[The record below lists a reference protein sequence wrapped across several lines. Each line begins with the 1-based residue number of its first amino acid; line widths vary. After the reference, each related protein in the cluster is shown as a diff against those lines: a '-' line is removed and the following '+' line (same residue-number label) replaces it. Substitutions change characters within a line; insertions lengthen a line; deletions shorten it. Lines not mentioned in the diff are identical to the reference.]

1 VLYLTVVDF
10 ILLITERSEMTK
22 LMTEE
27 VLEVKEWQLSTLDRC
42 DSCAAEA
49 LVKVT
54 GLTGDLMF
62 CGHHYNKI
70 MDNSE
75 GYKKMMSFMLTI
87 IDERE
92 KLIENK
98 SKGKD
103 Y

>member
-1 VLYLTVVDF
+1 M
-10 ILLITERSEMTK
+10 SM
-22 LMTEE
+22 MTEE
-27 VLEVKEWQLSTLDRC
+27 QKEVTWELSPLNRC

-54 GLTGDLMF
+54 GLSGELLF

-70 MDNSE
+70 MDNAE
-75 GYKKMMSFMLTI
+75 GYKKMMAFAITI
-87 IDERE
+87 LDERD

-98 SKGKD
+98 AKGIS

>member
-1 VLYLTVVDF
+1 MIKEDT
-10 ILLITERSEMTK
+10 TT
-22 LMTEE
+22 
-27 VLEVKEWQLSTLDRC
+27 KEWVLKATDRC

-75 GYKKMMSFMLTI
+75 GYKKMMAFALTVV
-87 IDERE
+87 DERD
-92 KLIENK
+92 KLIENRA
-98 SKGKD
+98 KGD
-103 Y
+103 SY

>member
-1 VLYLTVVDF
+1 MRTM
-10 ILLITERSEMTK
+10 ITED
-22 LMTEE
+22 
-27 VLEVKEWQLSTLDRC
+27 VVAKEWVLKATDRC

-75 GYKKMMSFMLTI
+75 GYKKMMAFALTVV
-87 IDERE
+87 DERD
-92 KLIENK
+92 KLIENRA
-98 SKGKD
+98 KGES

>member
-1 VLYLTVVDF
+1 MNTM
-10 ILLITERSEMTK
+10 IA
-22 LMTEE
+22 EE
-27 VLEVKEWQLSTLDRC
+27 VISKDWVLSPMDRC

-70 MDNSE
+70 IDNPE
-75 GYKKMMSFMLTI
+75 GYAKMMSFMLTI

-92 KLIENK
+92 KLVEDK
-98 SKGKD
+98 AKGKD